1 MAEPTDT
8 QSRDWNSLPDVL
20 LEQICSRMDLL
31 STVRLA
37 ACSVSLYRLLVCNRP
52 ALFKTPC
59 LLMPDPRRWPRHR
72 LDDPTEVAV
81 VPLDML
87 PLPVHLSF
95 MRGHYW
101 AGMKANWIILIH
113 HTGSPWRLVD
123 IYTQREITLPSLDTA
138 AIEPRGPPD
147 TPAYYARDASSFW
160 LDLCLQ
166 KVVICEVPTPS
177 EDYMDYKLI
186 ALFNMGLVYL
196 ESGRHTWLWLIIN
209 PVEAT
214 FLSDAIVH
222 DGIVYAVDA
231 QIGCLYWWNLSSC
244 NCSISSHL
252 DLMNTTACSFVTNLE
267 CIACL

>member
-1 MAEPTDT
+1 MA
-8 QSRDWNSLPDVL
+8 SCGYLHLARDHPS
-20 LEQICSRMDLL
+20 I
-31 STVRLA
+31 VR
-37 ACSVSLYRLLVCNRP
+37 YRHHRASWP
-52 ALFKTPC
+52 AGHSC
-59 LLMPDPRRWPRHR
+59 LLRTRRVK
-72 LDDPTEVAV
+72 L
-81 VPLDML
+81 L
-87 PLPVHLSF
+87 
-95 MRGHYW
+95 
-101 AGMKANWIILIH
+101 
-113 HTGSPWRLVD
+113 
-123 IYTQREITLPSLDTA
+123 
-138 AIEPRGPPD
+138 
-147 TPAYYARDASSFW
+147 AR
-160 LDLCLQ
+160 LCLH

-186 ALFNMGLVYL
+186 TLFNMGLVYL

-252 DLMNTTACSFVTNLE
+252 YLMNTTTCSFVTNLE